1 MLLILSKSSF
11 FFIPQ
16 LSKSL
21 KDHIF
26 TADFVK
32 VLVICIPQLLK
43 ILKVHI
49 FTVDFV
55 KVHIIFNPQL
65 LKTLKVHIG
74 IFMDLF
80 LAGFFRVFVRLC
92 TTNSSLNWQCANLL
106 YKCRWDPLFSTRSDS
121 VVVSTSDSQARGPRF
136 DPPLWQGNYFKIS

>member
-1 MLLILSKSSF
+1 MSLIPWEPKK
-11 FFIPQ
+11 I
-16 LSKSL
+16 L

-26 TADFVK
+26 TVDFVK

-43 ILKVHI
+43 IFKVHI

-55 KVHIIFNPQL
+55 EVHIICNPQL

-80 LAGFFRVFVRLC
+80 LAVFF
-92 TTNSSLNWQCANLL
+92 
-106 YKCRWDPLFSTRSDS
+106 
-121 VVVSTSDSQARGPRF
+121 
-136 DPPLWQGNYFKIS
+136 

>member
-26 TADFVK
+26 TVDFVK

-55 KVHIIFNPQL
+55 KVLIICNPQL

-74 IFMDLF
+74 IFMDF
-80 LAGFFRVFVRLC
+80 ISGPLC
-92 TTNSSLNWQCANLL
+92 TTNSSLNWHCANLL
-106 YKCRWDPLFSTRSDS
+106 YKCRWDPLLSTRSDS
-121 VVVSTSDSQARGPRF
+121 VVFSTSDSQARGPRF
-136 DPPLWQGNYFKIS
+136 DPPLWQGNSFKISQLFCIN